1 MWAWEDLWFA
11 IVKWTVLLI
20 QIRAGL
26 LVYLWILD
34 VPHWFL
40 SVHLIYCLWCSVFK
54 VTLIFLFFSFRTGT
68 FIIMQ
73 FSVLTLSISLTYFS
87 FLTSF
92 LMNTVERF
100 QLRRDWCS
108 DIFIPFLWS
117 TWMLCGTLFP
127 AGSISLSPI
136 LSFLFNSSTDLQLV
150 PATVRTVIH

>member
-20 QIRAGL
+20 QIRACL

-54 VTLIFLFFSFRTGT
+54 VTLIFLFFFQNWHLYHYAILCSYLLYLPYLLF
-68 FIIMQ
+68 
-73 FSVLTLSISLTYFS
+73 

-92 LMNTVERF
+92 LKNTVEWF
-100 QLRRDWCS
+100 QLPCDWFS
-108 DIFIPFLWS
+108 DIFISFLWP
-117 TWMLCGTLFP
+117 TWMVCGTLFP
-127 AGSISLSPI
+127 AGSRSLPPI
-136 LSFLFNSSTDLQLV
+136 LSFLFNSSTDLRLV
-150 PATVRTVIH
+150 PAAVRTVIH